1 MILLQFNKKKSYYN
15 QELKKSPR
23 YQCCLRSE
31 DQWKFINW
39 FKVKP
44 YHILVTSLKLL
55 VQWKLIFLKLTTW
68 KWYKSDGKFTNPP
81 VTQDWSSFMTKKSSN
96 IRAKMH
102 MPPTPDR
109 WNLNY
114 KLTII
119 SFRPRP
125 QYMYIPVY
133 VLLRRDWAYSDQ

>member
-1 MILLQFNKKKSYYN
+1 MILLQFNKKSYN
-15 QELKKSPR
+15 QELQKSPR

-31 DQWKFINW
+31 DQWTFINW
-39 FKVKP
+39 FKVKT
-44 YHILVTSLKLL
+44 YHILVTSLKLP

-68 KWYKSDGKFTNPP
+68 KWYKSDTKFTRSP
-81 VTQDWSSFMTKKSSN
+81 VTQDWSSFMTKIFSV
-96 IRAKMH
+96 IRAKK
-102 MPPTPDR
+102 PPTPDR